1 MSVLTPTKE
10 ESPVSSAGLSAAA
23 KSAAYAGVTKT
34 EIKSIAS
41 IPETTKAKYFT
52 SSFLYI

>member
-10 ESPVSSAGLSAAA
+10 ESPVSSAGLSAVA